1 MPVKYA
7 CFISYRGYEDNE
19 LAETLVSGLYKSLK
33 NELDPLVGPNRVYRD
48 NKSGMAPGALLP
60 ASLSRDLCESA
71 CLVAVYGP
79 DYFSRDSTWC
89 AQEFKAMLDLETQRL
104 NLLPASE
111 RANGLLI
118 IIVFRGRDSLPEEF
132 SNNRLVCFFDKYA
145 LFQPEIPKHP
155 ELYPHV
161 MQIASYIAARF
172 KALSKLLPDPCGKCP
187 TFQLP
192 TEAEALTWL
201 DDLEKKTGT
210 TIQEEPADEF
220 PR

>member
-1 MPVKYA
+1 MPT
-7 CFISYRGYEDNE
+7 GY
-19 LAETLVSGLYKSLK
+19 S
-33 NELDPLVGPNRVYRD
+33 
-48 NKSGMAPGALLP
+48 
-60 ASLSRDLCESA
+60 
-71 CLVAVYGP
+71 
-79 DYFSRDSTWC
+79 
-89 AQEFKAMLDLETQRL
+89 
-104 NLLPASE
+104 
-111 RANGLLI
+111 I
-118 IIVFRGRDSLPEEF
+118 IIVFRGRDSLPKEF
-132 SNNRLVCFFDKYA
+132 SKNRLICFFDKYA

-172 KALSKLLPDPCGKCP
+172 NTLSKLLPDPCGKCP

-201 DDLEKKTGT
+201 DELEKKTGT